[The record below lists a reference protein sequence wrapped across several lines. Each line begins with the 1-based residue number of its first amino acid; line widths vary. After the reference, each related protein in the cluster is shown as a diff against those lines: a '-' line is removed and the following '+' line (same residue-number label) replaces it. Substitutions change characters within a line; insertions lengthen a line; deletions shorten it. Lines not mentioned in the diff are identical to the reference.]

1 MEFFNISE
9 TVALRLLLFARMEVS
24 TFGWNPIAL
33 ARVVSDSLVTSFIN
47 CKLRKPFI
55 CVVIR
60 FSVFNCKY
68 NDLYYLLTSEF
79 PNTYTKGFMIDDP
92 SLAVINGRTSEAFEG
107 STS

>member
-9 TVALRLLLFARMEVS
+9 TVALSLLLFVPMAVS
-24 TFGWNPIAL
+24 TFGWNPIVL
-33 ARVVSDSLVTSFIN
+33 ARVVSDSLITSFIN

-55 CVVIR
+55 YVIIR
-60 FSVFNCKY
+60 FSVFNCMY

-92 SLAVINGRTSEAFEG
+92 SLAVINGRASEAFEG